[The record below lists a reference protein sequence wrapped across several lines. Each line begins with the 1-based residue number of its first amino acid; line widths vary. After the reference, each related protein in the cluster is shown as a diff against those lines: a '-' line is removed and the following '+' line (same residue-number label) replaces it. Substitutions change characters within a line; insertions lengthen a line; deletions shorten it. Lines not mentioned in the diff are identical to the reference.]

1 VPDHDILVFDVA
13 IFGNVFRQ
21 AVAAGMAIAGLGIAF
36 RAKPKL
42 QAVASMSL
50 NHNERLDTLL
60 YLMGWNERDLRT
72 V

>member
-1 VPDHDILVFDVA
+1 
-13 IFGNVFRQ
+13 
-21 AVAAGMAIAGLGIAF
+21 
-36 RAKPKL
+36 
-42 QAVASMSL
+42 MSL